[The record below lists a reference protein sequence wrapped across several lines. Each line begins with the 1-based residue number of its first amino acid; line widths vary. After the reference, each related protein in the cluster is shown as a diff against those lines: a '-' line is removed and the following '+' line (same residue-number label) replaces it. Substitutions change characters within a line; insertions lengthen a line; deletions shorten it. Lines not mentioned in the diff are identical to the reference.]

1 MNTYTKDMVISS
13 VISANPTGIID
24 FSKGVYTSTGNNNI
38 IQNTNIINKENLKKA
53 QQNEIICTSIEKFEN
68 KNINITTYLYPY
80 LNIILFIIIFIIYIY
95 FNIL

>member
-1 MNTYTKDMVISS
+1 MDTYTKDMVISN

-24 FSKGVYTSTGNNNI
+24 FKNGVYKSTGNNNI
-38 IQNTNIINKENLKKA
+38 IQNTNIVSKENLKKA

-68 KNINITTYLYPY
+68 KNMNMNIYPY
-80 LNIILFIIIFIIYIY
+80 INIILFIIIFIFYIY

>member
-38 IQNTNIINKENLKKA
+38 IQNTNIINKENLS
-53 QQNEIICTSIEKFEN
+53 NS
-68 KNINITTYLYPY
+68 
-80 LNIILFIIIFIIYIY
+80 
-95 FNIL
+95 